1 MGRPMWE
8 INMTNDHHPKFD
20 PQKHHRKS
28 IRLQGYDY
36 SQAGAYYVT
45 IVTYQRDC
53 LFGEIMN
60 EEMFL
65 NDFGKIA
72 DECWRAIPD
81 HFPNVE
87 LGAHV
92 IMPNHAHG
100 IIVIHN
106 DESASHAVD
115 AQHVGATQSVA
126 PTPPHNRPK
135 GPKPKSLGAI
145 IGSFKSAVSYRIHKE
160 LNATGIWQR
169 NYYEHIIRDEKD
181 LQNKTD
187 YIEANPSLW
196 DEDDN
201 NPRNNPLP

>member
-1 MGRPMWE
+1 M
-8 INMTNDHHPKFD
+8 
-20 PQKHHRKS
+20 
-28 IRLQGYDY
+28 
-36 SQAGAYYVT
+36 T

-53 LFGEIMN
+53 LFGEVVYGEMILN
-60 EEMFL
+60 EY
-65 NDFGKIA
+65 GKIA
-72 DECWRAIPD
+72 DECWRAISE
-81 HFPNVE
+81 HFPFVE
-87 LGAHV
+87 LGTYV

-106 DESASHAVD
+106 DESAPNGVD
-115 AQHVGATQSVA
+115 AQHVGATQCVA
-126 PTPPHNRPK
+126 PTPTITRPK

-145 IGSFKSAVSYRIHKE
+145 IGSFKSAVSHRIHKE